1 MKNNYSTEEREKLKQ
16 FQDINGWIKFIDY
29 PPKKYTD
36 ILISDGSNIYIA
48 HYAYEGRCYLQN
60 GARNFG
66 KPTHWQPTPILP
78 K

>member
-1 MKNNYSTEEREKLKQ
+1 MKNNYSAEEREKLKQ

-48 HYAYEGRCYLQN
+48 HYAYEILVSLLIGNQLQYYLN
-60 GARNFG
+60 EM
-66 KPTHWQPTPILP
+66 
-78 K
+78 

>member
-36 ILISDGSNIYIA
+36 ILISDGSLY
-48 HYAYEGRCYLQN
+48 GL
-60 GARNFG
+60 
-66 KPTHWQPTPILP
+66 
-78 K
+78 